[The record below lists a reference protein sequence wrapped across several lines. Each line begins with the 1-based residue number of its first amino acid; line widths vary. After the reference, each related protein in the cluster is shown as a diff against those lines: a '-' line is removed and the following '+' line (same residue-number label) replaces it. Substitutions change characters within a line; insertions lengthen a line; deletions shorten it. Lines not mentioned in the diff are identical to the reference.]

1 MSFKCK
7 SNSEQCS
14 ELVKNSPSKY
24 QLQYLIKLK
33 KNQLSTTIGNDVF

>member
-7 SNSEQCS
+7 SNSELCS

-24 QLQYLIKLK
+24 QLQYLIVLLK
-33 KNQLSTTIGNDVF
+33 TRLSTTIGNDVF